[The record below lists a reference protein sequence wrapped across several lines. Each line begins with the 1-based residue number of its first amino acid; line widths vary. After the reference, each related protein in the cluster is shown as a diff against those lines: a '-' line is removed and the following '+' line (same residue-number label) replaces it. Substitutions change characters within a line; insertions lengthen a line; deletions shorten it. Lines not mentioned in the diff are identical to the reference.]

1 MGIGFLHGQKG
12 GGASMN
18 FRVIGGT
25 TAPASPKA
33 NDIWV
38 NTDTEITSW
47 DFSTTEPCRRSAN
60 RNLLTYPYY
69 HTTMT
74 DNGITFTDNGDGT
87 VKANGTATAQARFRP
102 FHTNVASGMIWLDPG
117 TYTASGCPKG
127 GSRTTYFWEVYDADA
142 LKGLAYDIG
151 DGATFTLTH
160 GTHVRGSFVINS
172 GNELT
177 NAVFKP
183 QIEKGSSPTSFVKGD
198 ATGQVWI
205 ATGASS
211 PVAFD
216 AVKKNGLMVYP
227 LKASQYIGGAWVE
240 KTAKSYQGG
249 AWVDWTVYLF
259 NDGDQCTGL
268 TGGWAE
274 FSKPSNTTV
283 TIGNILAVKSDKSGN
298 TARLSTVGAV
308 DLSGAKTLWI
318 TSPGA
323 SSGRYA
329 GTVHLCTSKDTGSSV
344 ASVTLGDSSAYKSGK
359 YSIDVSGLN
368 GSYYIFMTATASQYG
383 AGYADASEIWIE

>member
-1 MGIGFLHGQKG
+1 MAKGFKHG
-12 GGASMN
+12 GGGGGSELA
-18 FRVIGGT
+18 FRVLGGT
-25 TAPASPKA
+25 TAPSSPKE

-38 NTDTEITSW
+38 NTNTEVTSW

-102 FHTNVASGMIWLDPG
+102 FHTTVASGMIWLDPG

-127 GSRTTYFWEVYDADA
+127 GSRETYFWEVYDHDDS
-142 LKGLAYDIG
+142 KGLAYDIG
-151 DGATFTLTH
+151 DGATFTLTQ
-160 GTHVRGSFVINS
+160 GTHVRGSFIINS
-172 GNELT
+172 GNKLT

-205 ATGASS
+205 AEGGESVVPFNAL
-211 PVAFD
+211 
-216 AVKKNGLMVYP
+216 KKNGIMVNP
-227 LKASQYIGGAWVE
+227 VSAKQYISGAWVE

-259 NDGDQCTGL
+259 NDGDQCTDL
-268 TGGWAE
+268 TGGWAQ

-283 TIGNILAVKSDKSGN
+283 TVGNILAVKSDSNGQ
-298 TARLSTVGAV
+298 TVSLSTVGAV
-308 DLSGAKTLWI
+308 DLTDAKTLLI
-318 TSPGA
+318 TSPG
-323 SSGRYA
+323 SDSGRYA
-329 GTVHLCTSKDTGSSV
+329 GIVHLCTSKDISTSV
-344 ASVTLGDSSAYKSGK
+344 ASVTLGDSAGYKSGT
-359 YSIDVSGLN
+359 YSIDVSSLN
-368 GSYYIFMTATASQYG
+368 GSYYIFMIATAGQYG
-383 AGYADASEIWIE
+383 AGYADASEIWME

>member
-1 MGIGFLHGQKG
+1 MGECILHGNSG
-12 GGASMN
+12 GSGLN
-18 FRVIGGT
+18 FRVLGGT
-25 TAPASPKA
+25 SAPALPKE

-38 NTDTEITSW
+38 NTNTEVTSW

-102 FHTNVASGMIWLDPG
+102 FHNKVASGMIWLDPG

-127 GSRTTYFWEVYDADA
+127 GSRTTYFWEVYDNDA
-142 LKGLAYDIG
+142 QKGLAYDIG

-160 GTHVRGSFVINS
+160 GTHVRGSFIVNS
-172 GNELT
+172 GNKLT

-205 ATGASS
+205 TTGASS

-216 AVKKNGLMVYP
+216 ALKKNGVMVYP
-227 LKASQYIGGAWVE
+227 LSAKQYIGGTRVVKEASIYQSGEWVQFS
-240 KTAKSYQGG
+240 SYWDG
-249 AWVDWTVYLF
+249 YYF
-259 NDGDQCTGL
+259 KDGDQYEEI
-268 TGGWAE
+268 TGGWTSEGWDNSA
-274 FSKPSNTTV
+274 TA
-283 TIGNILAVKSDKSGN
+283 TIGETLIVRANGNATGRMGIANPVDLTNVNTLWYDSPNGNNGASNSGYLCIANAKTYGSGN
-298 TARLSTVGAV
+298 R
-308 DLSGAKTLWI
+308 
-318 TSPGA
+318 
-323 SSGRYA
+323 
-329 GTVHLCTSKDTGSSV
+329 V
-344 ASVTLGDSSAYKSGK
+344 ASVTIRKAGTG
-359 YSIDVSGLN
+359 SIDVSNLSGEHYLYLYAM
-368 GSYYIFMTATASQYG
+368 GSSGATA
-383 AGYADASEIWIE
+383 YADIRAIWGE